1 MKKYNYTIT
10 VNHAFEQV
18 IRSCSLPRSYAD
30 ETWISEDIIQG
41 YCEMFNAG
49 YGYSIEVWQQEELVG
64 GLYGVTIGKG
74 VLVSQCLATKPMF
87 QNGFYT
93 LMLIGQENQLP
104 WIDCQ
109 LVNSHLISLGA
120 STLSRQDYLKSLQD
134 VIIHPSINWKSIK
147 NVYFQVK
154 Q

>member
-1 MKKYNYTIT
+1 M
-10 VNHAFEQV
+10 VL
-18 IRSCSLPRSYAD
+18 R
-30 ETWISEDIIQG
+30 
-41 YCEMFNAG
+41 
-49 YGYSIEVWQQEELVG
+49 LV
-64 GLYGVTIGKG
+64 KG

-134 VIIHPSINWKSIK
+134 VIIHPSINWKKYQERVFSSKTIALDAK
-147 NVYFQVK
+147 LME
-154 Q
+154 